1 MLKLNKKF
9 LYVLKSKSKNK
20 IISIVIPTFNEQ
32 NNISR
37 IIDQLLK
44 IDINYV
50 MEIIVVDDNSIDGTA
65 ALVREFARRDSRV
78 RLIIRMGRSG
88 LSSAIKEGC
97 LCASGEVIAVM
108 DADGQHDP
116 LYIEKALNELEI
128 NKVDILVGS
137 RFLEGS
143 KIKGLSKRRERSS
156 SFANYLARLSLYGF
170 YNHITDFMSGF
181 ILFKRNSCIEFIE
194 KIDVNGFKFFYE
206 LLALSK
212 GKLKVIEIPL
222 IFKERIFGNS
232 KLDLPVVWDFLISLI
247 HSFTRRII
255 PRRAVSFALVGSTG
269 VFVQLLT
276 IYFFMMATSFDF
288 EQVLPVGVVIA
299 ASSNFTINNV
309 FTFRTNKLSGRRF
322 YLGLMKFLLVS
333 SLPIVAN
340 IGITTLFYSQLS
352 INSFISQIGGII
364 VVFIWNYAASSKIV
378 WNN

>member
-1 MLKLNKKF
+1 M
-9 LYVLKSKSKNK
+9 KSQAKNK

-32 NNISR
+32 NNISG

-44 IDINYV
+44 LDINYEI
-50 MEIIVVDDNSIDGTA
+50 EIIVVDDNSIDGTA
-65 ALVREFARRDSRV
+65 AFVREFSRIDRRV

-116 LYIEKALNELEI
+116 LYIEQALNKLEI
-128 NKVDILVGS
+128 NKFDILVGS
-137 RFLEGS
+137 RFIEGS

-156 SFANYLARLSLYGF
+156 SIANYLARLSLYGF
-170 YNHITDFMSGF
+170 YSHLTDYMSGF
-181 ILFKRNSCIEFIE
+181 ILFKRNSCIKFIE

-222 IFKERIFGNS
+222 VFKERIYGNS
-232 KLDLPVVWDFLISLI
+232 KLDFPVVWDFLISLI
-247 HSFTRRII
+247 HSFIRRII
-255 PRRAVSFALVGSTG
+255 PRRAVSFALVGSSG
-269 VFVQLLT
+269 VVVQLLT
-276 IYFFMMATSFDF
+276 IYFFMSVTSFDF
-288 EQVLPVGVVIA
+288 EKVLPVGVVIA
-299 ASSNFTINNV
+299 ATSNFTINNF
-309 FTFRTNKLSGRRF
+309 FTFRTNKLSGKRF

-333 SLPIVAN
+333 SLPIIAN

-352 INSFISQIGGII
+352 INSFISQIGGIL